1 MKKILLGFMSLAFA
15 FSLTACG
22 LFGSKTTTS
31 TTKPVTTGKPV
42 TTAKPTTGGNSDVG
56 TNGEELD
63 FSEVIQAKT
72 EIKVWMDDEAGE
84 YMEELIAAFN
94 EVYPN
99 IVVKHQHMGAV
110 DAREKLKTFGPSGNG
125 ADIFQFPHDHL
136 ASAIKEDL
144 VYPLSDEL
152 KTKLEAR
159 IHKSGM
165 EVATL
170 CYNENNKSF
179 ACDAN
184 SKPRLF
190 AVPNSLESV
199 VLAYNKKLVSE
210 VPASFEELLAEA
222 QAYTT
227 ANPGNYYLGTS
238 SHWAD
243 SYFIQF
249 AYSAF
254 GFRPFGETGSDSSAV
269 GFDKAALALEWLTQT
284 LKPLVTGNADANS
297 QNAGSK
303 FENGELPYI
312 VCGPWNFEAYI
323 DKGIDLGV
331 SPMPTLNG
339 VAPKTF
345 AGAIMSAVYKYSKN
359 PEAAIKFVEFLS
371 TDEAM
376 NIMYRHKNKLPALK
390 AELLSEEVKA
400 DAYLMAVSQQLEN
413 SIPMPTIP
421 SVQSYWGPGQSMVEA
436 VWNNG
441 VAIDKAVK
449 DAEEGYRDQEKL
461 NG

>member
-1 MKKILLGFMSLAFA
+1 MKKILIAFA
-15 FSLTACG
+15 AFVFSLSLTACK
-22 LFGSKTTTS
+22 KTTT
-31 TTKPVTTGKPV
+31 TTNG
-42 TTAKPTTGGNSDVG
+42 VG

-63 FSEVIQAKT
+63 FSEIIEAKT
-72 EIKVWMDDEAGE
+72 EIKVWIDDEAGE

-99 IVVKHQHMGAV
+99 IVVKHQHMGSV

-125 ADIFQFPHDHL
+125 ADVFQFPHDHL

-159 IHKSGM
+159 MHEVGM
-165 EVATL
+165 SVATL
-170 CYNENNKSF
+170 CYNENTKSF
-179 ACDAN
+179 VCDAN

-199 VLAYNKKLVSE
+199 VLGYNKDSVSQ
-210 VPASFEELLAEA
+210 VPTTFEALIEEA
-222 QAYTT
+222 TAYTAET
-227 ANPGNYYLGTS
+227 GKFMLGTS

-249 AYSAF
+249 AYSAH
-254 GFRPFGETGSDSSAV
+254 GFRPFGPNGNDSSAV
-269 GFDKAALALEWLTQT
+269 GFAQAEAALTWLRDT
-284 LKPLVTGNADANS
+284 LKPLVTGNANHNS
-297 QNAGSK
+297 QNAGEA
-303 FENGELPYI
+303 FEKGNLPYI
-312 VCGPWNFEAYI
+312 ICGPWNFEAYQ
-323 DKGIDLGV
+323 KAGV
-331 SPMPTLNG
+331 NFGAATIPTIGGNNSS
-339 VAPKTF
+339 TF

-371 TDEAM
+371 TDTAM
-376 NIMYRHKNKLPALK
+376 DIMYKHKNKLPALK
-390 AELLSEEVKA
+390 ADLLSDTVKA
-400 DAYLMAVSQQLEN
+400 DELLMVVSKQLET

-421 SVQSYWGPGQSMVEA
+421 SVQNYWGPGESMVKA
-436 VWNNG
+436 VWNDG
-441 VAIDKAVK
+441 TAIDKAVK
-449 DAEEGYRDQEKL
+449 DAEDGYRALEGL

>member
-31 TTKPVTTGKPV
+31 TTKPVTTS
-42 TTAKPTTGGNSDVG
+42 KPTTGGNSDVG

-99 IVVKHQHMGAV
+99 IVVKHQHMGSV

-159 IHKSGM
+159 MHKSGM

-190 AVPNSLESV
+190 AVPNSLESM

-210 VPASFEELLAEA
+210 VPASFEELLEEARTYMAMAE
-222 QAYTT
+222 
-227 ANPGNYYLGTS
+227 NKGKFYLGTS

-243 SYFIQF
+243 SYVIQF

-269 GFDKAALALEWLTQT
+269 GFANAAPALEWLTQT
-284 LKPLVTGNADANS
+284 LKPLVTGTANADS

-312 VCGPWNFEAYI
+312 VCGPWNFEAYLA
-323 DKGIDLGV
+323 KGIDLGV

-339 VAPKTF
+339 KAPKTF

-376 NIMYRHKNKLPALK
+376 NIMYKHKNKLPALK

-421 SVQSYWGPGQSMVEA
+421 SVQNYWGPGESMVKA
-436 VWNNG
+436 VWNDG

-449 DAEEGYRDQEKL
+449 DAEDGYRALEGL